1 MKICGTTSDNIVSA
15 RLITATG
22 ELVTVDSSKPD
33 LLWALKGAGQFFGL
47 VIELTLQAYPLSILG
62 TDDGTIWSGAFM
74 LDITK
79 AGEVAKVAEK
89 LMNDKEHNSAS
100 LCIITTNPHTG
111 TPFVMLMAQY
121 LGPSV
126 EADQYFA
133 PIKDLG
139 TLMTMGGM
147 IKVTEINNGM
157 DPFCVKGGYKRLDLH
172 GAPEFDPE
180 PWQGIA
186 EK

>member
-1 MKICGTTSDNIVSA
+1 MEWS
-15 RLITATG
+15 
-22 ELVTVDSSKPD
+22 
-33 LLWALKGAGQFFGL
+33 LL
-47 VIELTLQAYPLSILG
+47 
-62 TDDGTIWSGAFM
+62 

-79 AGEVAKVAEK
+79 AGEVVKVAEK

-100 LCIITTNPHTG
+100 LSIITTNPHTG
-111 TPFVMLMAQY
+111 TPFVMLIAQY
-121 LGPSV
+121 LRPAG

-147 IKVTEINNGM
+147 IKATEINNGM